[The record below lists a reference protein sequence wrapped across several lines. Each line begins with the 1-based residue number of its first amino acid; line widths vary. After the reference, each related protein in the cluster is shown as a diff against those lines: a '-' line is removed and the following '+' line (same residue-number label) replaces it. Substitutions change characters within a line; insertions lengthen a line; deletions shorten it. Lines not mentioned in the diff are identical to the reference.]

1 MDRLFFALRPDAD
14 AAARIHALAQQVR
27 EASQLR
33 GRTLALERLHVT
45 LLFLGQFPTVE
56 GGLSEVA
63 AAAAESVRAPPF
75 ELCFERLKSFT
86 SPPGRTRRSLP
97 LVLLTE
103 DSAPLRTLRQ
113 RLAQAIAST
122 GRFPDAVQAITP
134 HVTLLYDPKPVV
146 EQSVPRLGWTARDFV
161 LVRSLVGK
169 SEHQVLARHALH

>member
-14 AAARIHALAQQVR
+14 AAAHIHALAQQMR

-45 LLFLGQFPTVE
+45 LIFLGQFASTE

-63 AAAAESVRAPPF
+63 AAAAKTVRAQPF
-75 ELCFERLKSFT
+75 ELCFERMKSFT

-103 DSAPLRTLRQ
+103 DAAPLRSLRE
-113 RLAQAIAST
+113 RLALAIAST
-122 GRFPDAVQAITP
+122 GSFPDAVPAITP
-134 HVTLLYDPKPVV
+134 HLTLLYDPKPVA
-146 EQSVPRLGWTARDFV
+146 EQPVPRVGWTVREFV

-169 SEHQVLARHALH
+169 SEHRVLARYALN